1 VTDRQSCRKQRA
13 PQLGGYAEDVPAQAP
28 ERLLELHDP
37 RGNPVKVTKWRETLE
52 SEKATQKQ

>member
-1 VTDRQSCRKQRA
+1 VTGRQPCRKQREA
-13 PQLGGYAEDVPAQAP
+13 QFGGDAEDVPAQAS

-37 RGNPVKVTKWRETLE
+37 RENPVKVTKWRETLE